1 MVVFRSNVVCY
12 QIFSFLLLFSIDV
25 FSLDAM
31 ELNNHGV
38 EAYNQRDYE
47 KAVQLLSQSLIL
59 SPSSEIIKN
68 NLSNAL
74 QALADEESKKNN
86 YKKAIELVDKAIQI
100 NPDNFFAH
108 LQKGVFLLNTGRLL
122 EAIPHLEKA
131 VRLKPGFLDAH
142 ELLGEAYYRDNDIL
156 SARIQWEYVLQMD
169 PNRKQ
174 LKERYDKA
182 CREEIIES
190 SFNKTV
196 SQSRH
201 FNLTY
206 PKEVSYQTRS
216 YVLSILERAYLE
228 IGRKLGGVFPPGPIQ
243 VILYDTQQFSA
254 VVQMDQTVGGV
265 YDGKI
270 RIPVINEK
278 GESLSDEE
286 IKRRIY
292 HEYVH
297 VVIFDLLKDKVP
309 WWVNEGLAE
318 TLSRDFSNHEKS
330 MLEQLVNN
338 RGLIPYNTLEKI
350 SIKDIFASETKISQA
365 YLQSHATVN
374 MLWSKYGQGR
384 FLNFIQ
390 ALRRNEKPENAL
402 RDVYHLDYDNLFKG
416 VMQFIQR

>member
-1 MVVFRSNVVCY
+1 MIKNYYLLSIICV
-12 QIFSFLLLFSIDV
+12 FLLLASFHV
-25 FSLDAM
+25 FASESM
-31 ELNNHGV
+31 ELNNQGV
-38 EAYNQRDYE
+38 EAYNLKDYE
-47 KAVQLLSQSLIL
+47 RAIFLLSQAMTLN
-59 SPSSEIIKN
+59 PDNEVIKN

-86 YKKAIELVDKAIQI
+86 LKKAVDLVDKAIKI
-100 NPDNFFAH
+100 NPNNFFAH
-108 LQKGVFLLNTGRLL
+108 LQKGAFLLNMGHLMD
-122 EAIPHLEKA
+122 AIRHLEIA
-131 VRLKPGFLDAH
+131 VKLKPGYLDAH

-156 SARIQWEYVLQMD
+156 SARTQWEYVLQID

-182 CREEIIES
+182 CREEVVES

-206 PKEVSYQTRS
+206 PKEVTYQIRS
-216 YVLSILERAYLE
+216 YVLSVLERAYLE
-228 IGRKLGGVFPPGPIQ
+228 IGRKLGGVFPSGPIQ
-243 VILYDTQQFSA
+243 VILYDTQQFGA
-254 VVQMDQTVGGV
+254 VVQMGQSVGGV

-270 RIPVINEK
+270 RIPVMNEK
-278 GESLSDEE
+278 GEGLSDEE

-297 VVIFDLLKDKVP
+297 VVVFELLKDKVP

-318 TLSRDFSNHEKS
+318 TFSKEFSSREKT
-330 MLEQLVNN
+330 MLEQFINSK
-338 RGLIPYNTLEKI
+338 GLIPYNNLEKI
-350 SIKDIFASETKISQA
+350 SIKDMFASETKMSQA
-365 YLQSHATVN
+365 YLQSHATIN

-390 ALRRNEKPENAL
+390 ALKRSENVEDAL
-402 RDVYHLDYDNLFKG
+402 RNVYHLDYAGLSKG
-416 VMQFIQR
+416 VLQSIQR